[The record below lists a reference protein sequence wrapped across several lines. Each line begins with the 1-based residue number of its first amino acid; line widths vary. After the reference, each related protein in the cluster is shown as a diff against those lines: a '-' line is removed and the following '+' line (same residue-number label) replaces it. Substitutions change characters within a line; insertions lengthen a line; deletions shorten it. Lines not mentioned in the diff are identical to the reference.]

1 MTQLQYTVAA
11 HTTKLRLPESV
22 ETLDEFDVAHY
33 DKDNYIEYSDI
44 IDNMNNTVGDSEYE
58 L

>member
-1 MTQLQYTVAA
+1 MKITA

-22 ETLDEFDVAHY
+22 ETLEEFDIAEY
-33 DKDNYIEYSDI
+33 DNSNYIEYGSL
-44 IDNMNNTVGDSEYE
+44 IDNMNNTVGDIEYE

>member
-1 MTQLQYTVAA
+1 MQYTITA

-44 IDNMNNTVGDSEYE
+44 IDNMNNTVGDIEYE
-58 L
+58 H

>member
-1 MTQLQYTVAA
+1 MQHTITAK
-11 HTTKLRLPESV
+11 TTKLRLPESV

-44 IDNMNNTVGDSEYE
+44 IDNMNNTIGDIEYE
-58 L
+58 H